1 MKRFN
6 INEFIWFLILFS
18 FTLFL
23 SYILYAGKLSMFI
36 HPKMH
41 KNIVYTILA
50 LSLITVFQFTKV
62 FTIKRN
68 EPLKTG
74 YLLFVIFLLG
84 GIAVS
89 YSGGLNSGVAK
100 NREISLNFSN
110 INSKNMKNL
119 RMNGDKIVLKEENYV
134 DTIVSINNDLE
145 KFKGKNIVIEG
156 FVYRDN
162 NLKENHFIT
171 GRFTVACCAADA
183 QVIGMI
189 CSWSKATTLNNDIWV
204 RVEGV
209 IDSGIYYNSI
219 SKTTEKKPVIMINKV
234 EEISKPENPYIY

>member
-41 KNIVYTILA
+41 KNIIYTILA

-62 FTIKRN
+62 FAIKRN
-68 EPLKTG
+68 EPLKMG
-74 YLLFVIFLLG
+74 YLLFIIFLLG
-84 GIAVS
+84 GIVVS

-100 NREISLNFSN
+100 NREISLSSSN
-110 INSKNMKNL
+110 LNNKNSKDFKV
-119 RMNGDKIVLKEENYV
+119 NGDKIMLKEENYV
-134 DTIVSINNDLE
+134 DTILSINSNLE
-145 KFKGKNIVIEG
+145 KFKGKHIVMEG

-189 CSWSKATTLNNDIWV
+189 CSWGKTNTLSNDIWV

-209 IDSGIYYNSI
+209 IDSGIYYNST
-219 SKTTEKKPVIMINKV
+219 SKTTEIKPIIMINKV
-234 EEISKPENPYIY
+234 EEISKPETPYIY